1 MKKFSGYSIIAILP
15 FFLFAGKRPISSQ
28 AYENNDTTTVIRINE
43 LGYTP
48 QGIKVAVWGSKTD
61 NIPASFSLI
70 NAGNQQVV
78 FTEPMKNDFGAY
90 GPFEHSFRLNFSSFH
105 TPGIYYLKA
114 GNITSPTFP
123 ISDDIYKGT
132 PDFCMQYIREQQCG
146 YNPVIRDSCHT
157 HDGYMI
163 YGPVNDSMFVNV
175 VGGWHDATDYLR
187 YVTTSATA
195 DYYLLSAYRDFPEV
209 FIDSC
214 QWNGLPGANG
224 VADVLDEGNWGLTWL
239 LKMNPKPT
247 WFFNQVAD
255 DRDHAGFRMPDKDSV
270 SYGLGL
276 ERPVY
281 FLNGEP
287 QGIGKYKN
295 TTTGAASTAGKFAST
310 FALGSMTYQKTNP
323 AYAKELEQHAINA
336 YKYGL
341 KKPGYTQTACDVS
354 PYYYTEKDWKD
365 DMELGAAM
373 LWQLTGDKKYL
384 QQAIAYAKADPMKP
398 WMGAD
403 TMTHYEYFP
412 FYNAGHYELAKKLH
426 GKERQALIDYYH
438 EGIQAVWNKA
448 KHNAFYRGVPF
459 IWCSNNLTAAFA
471 MQCYL
476 YRQLSGDD
484 TYQQLEQACVDWL
497 LGCNPW
503 GTTMIIGL
511 PAGGTHPS
519 DPHSALS
526 HLADIAING
535 GLVDGPVY
543 GSIYHGL
550 LGVHLSKPDKYAPF
564 QSDLAV
570 YHDDYADY
578 STNEPTLDGTATV
591 IYLLAAQD
599 AQARFKKKVVFDD
612 GGIIRGDT
620 TKKEIALVFTGHEFA
635 DGGYSIANILK
646 GKHIHAS
653 FFLTGKFYRD
663 NPNLIRLL
671 QKGGNYLGSH
681 SNNHPLY
688 CDWTKRDS
696 LLITK
701 KHFTDDLDSAY
712 LTMKKFGITKKTAPY
727 FLPAYEWYNDSI
739 AVWTKE
745 SGLQLVDY
753 TPGTYSNADYSY
765 PEMGKKYLSSDTIF
779 HHILRYEKENT
790 DGLNGFILL
799 SHIGTDPRRT
809 DKFYHH
815 RLPELIDILKKKGY
829 HFVRID
835 ELLK

>member
-1 MKKFSGYSIIAILP
+1 MKYLLTVLILTFLAIS
-15 FFLFAGKRPISSQ
+15 FYAQSAGDSRFNSLL
-28 AYENNDTTTVIRINE
+28 DTTTVIRINE

-48 QGIKVAVWGSKTD
+48 QGIKVAVWGSKAD
-61 NIPASFSLI
+61 DIPASFSLI
-70 NAGNQQVV
+70 NADNNQGV
-78 FTEPMKNDFGAY
+78 FTADLKKDFGAY
-90 GPFEHSFRLNFSSFH
+90 GPFAHSFRLDFSSFH
-105 TPGIYYLKA
+105 IPGKYFLKV
-114 GNITSPTFP
+114 GNIISPVFS
-123 ISDDIYKGT
+123 ISDTIYKGT
-132 PDFCMQYIREQQCG
+132 PDFCMQYMREQQCG

-157 HDGYMI
+157 HDGYTI
-163 YGPVNDSMFVNV
+163 YGPMPDSTFVNV

-195 DYYLLSAYRDFPEV
+195 DYYLLAAYRDFPEV

-214 QWNGLPGANG
+214 QANGLPGANS
-224 VADVLDEGNWGLTWL
+224 VSDVLDEGNWGLTWL
-239 LKMNPKPT
+239 LKMNPKPD

-270 SYGLGL
+270 SYGVGL

-295 TTTGAASTAGKFAST
+295 TTTGVSSTAGKFAST
-310 FALGSMTYQKTNP
+310 FALGSLTYRKTDP
-323 AYAKELEQHAINA
+323 GYAHILEQHAINS
-336 YKYGL
+336 YEYGL

-384 QQAIAYAKADPMKP
+384 RQALAYAKADPLKP

-412 FYNAGHYELAKKLH
+412 FYNAGHYELAKNLH
-426 GKERQALIDYYH
+426 GKEREQLIAYYR

-476 YRQLSGDD
+476 YRQLSGDN
-484 TYQQLEQACVDWL
+484 TYRQLEQACVDWL

-511 PAGGTHPS
+511 PANGTHPS

-526 HLADIAING
+526 HLAHIAING

-543 GSIYHGL
+543 TSIYEGL

-564 QSDLAV
+564 QSRLAV
-570 YHDDYADY
+570 YHDDWADY
-578 STNEPTLDGTATV
+578 STDEPTLDGTATA

-599 AQARFKKKVVFDD
+599 AQARFIKKKVTVSE
-612 GGIIRGDT
+612 GGIIRGDS
-620 TKKEIALVFTGHEFA
+620 TKKEIALVFTGHDFA
-635 DGGYSIANILK
+635 DGGYSIAKTLK
-646 GKHIHAS
+646 EKHIYAS
-653 FFLTGKFYRD
+653 FFLTGYFYRHH
-663 NPNLIRLL
+663 PELIKVL
-671 QKGGNYLGSH
+671 QREGNYLGSH

-688 CDWTKRDS
+688 CDWVKRDS

-701 KHFTDDLDSAY
+701 KQFMEDLDSAY
-712 LTMKKFGITKKTAPY
+712 MTMAKFGITKQNAPY

-739 AVWTKE
+739 SAWTGE
-745 SGLQLVDY
+745 AGLQLVDF
-753 TPGTYSNADYSY
+753 TPGTSSNADYSY

-779 HHILRYEKENT
+779 HRILGYERDHT
-790 DGLNGFILL
+790 GRLNGFILL

-809 DKFYHH
+809 DKFYNYW
-815 RLPELIDILKKKGY
+815 LPALINTLHKRGY

-835 ELLK
+835 QLL